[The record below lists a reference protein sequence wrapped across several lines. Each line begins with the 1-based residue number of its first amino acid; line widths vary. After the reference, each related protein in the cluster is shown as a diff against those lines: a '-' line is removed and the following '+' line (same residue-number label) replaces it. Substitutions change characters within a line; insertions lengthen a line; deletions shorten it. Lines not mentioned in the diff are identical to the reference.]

1 MKRLSLLA
9 LVALAAAVL
18 AGCGGSGGVSKE
30 EFQSNVG
37 AIGDSIADSFQQ
49 LAESAPSASSL
60 DELADQLSE
69 VKSDLEDAAA
79 DLGSLEFP
87 DDVADTKQQLTS
99 GVEALADDVQRLI
112 DAVNSGNLASI
123 EDVAAEFQNLD
134 LGSLEQIQ
142 AAIDKI
148 EAAGYDVSGQ

>member
-1 MKRLSLLA
+1 MKWLSLLA

-18 AGCGGSGGVSKE
+18 PGCGGSGGVSKE
-30 EFQSNVG
+30 EFQSSVG

-49 LAESAPSASSL
+49 LAESAPGASSL

-69 VKSDLEDAAA
+69 VKSELEDAAA
-79 DLGSLEFP
+79 DLGALEFP